1 MRVDVFQVLVLDN
14 EVCRRLLTDGR
25 DARDIVGLV
34 AHQGFHLDKLFRRH
48 LVLPDH
54 VLRVII
60 VDLRRSAAR
69 LRETDPDMGVGK
81 LQKVPVSGE
90 DRHLI
95 SLFLLP
101 LCDRSEDI
109 IRLIAFFCED
119 RDTHGGQDLL
129 HERYLFMKFLWHR
142 FSCSLVGIKH
152 FVAERRGFQ
161 VKSHRKVVR
170 FLLIENFK

>member
-1 MRVDVFQVLVLDN
+1 MGVDVFQVLVLDN

-81 LQKVPVSGE
+81 L
-90 DRHLI
+90 
-95 SLFLLP
+95 
-101 LCDRSEDI
+101 
-109 IRLIAFFCED
+109 
-119 RDTHGGQDLL
+119 
-129 HERYLFMKFLWHR
+129 
-142 FSCSLVGIKH
+142 
-152 FVAERRGFQ
+152 
-161 VKSHRKVVR
+161 
-170 FLLIENFK
+170 